1 MHMKN
6 IFIYNNAAFMLK
18 KIYFI
23 VLFFLCIVVIILSIL
38 LNNPNILLVM
48 PPCVIGIFI
57 FYYKVPLNNSMYY
70 SSIIIDNIKNQL
82 SFVTIYNQKKVFEY
96 KNIQSIMYDIN
107 SEPFRRRVGI
117 NLHINMKNGET
128 ENIFFTNL
136 EFDIK
141 NILNNI
147 PSDSGIFVAAPIND
161 NRLGQGIMYI
171 VLVMILAFFMALMQG
186 VKIDIVGAI
195 WTITIFSLMFITL
208 LLVTKLR

>member
-1 MHMKN
+1 MKN
-6 IFIYNNAAFMLK
+6 VFIYNNAAFMLK

-23 VLFFLCIVVIILSIL
+23 VLFFLCIVAIILSIL

-82 SFVTIYNQKKVFEY
+82 SFVTIYNPKKVFEY
-96 KNIQSIMYDIN
+96 KNIQSITYDIN
-107 SEPFRRRVGI
+107 SEPFRRRVDI

-147 PSDSGIFVAAPIND
+147 PSDSGIFIDAPIND

-171 VLVMILAFFMALMQG
+171 VLVMILAFFMALIQG
-186 VKIDIVGAI
+186 
-195 WTITIFSLMFITL
+195 
-208 LLVTKLR
+208 

>member
-1 MHMKN
+1 
-6 IFIYNNAAFMLK
+6 
-18 KIYFI
+18 
-23 VLFFLCIVVIILSIL
+23 
-38 LNNPNILLVM
+38 M

-82 SFVTIYNQKKVFEY
+82 SFVTIYNPKKVFEY

-107 SEPFRRRVGI
+107 SEPFRRRVDI

-147 PSDSGIFVAAPIND
+147 PSDSGIFIDAPIND

-171 VLVMILAFFMALMQG
+171 VLVMILAFFMALIQG
-186 VKIDIVGAI
+186 
-195 WTITIFSLMFITL
+195 
-208 LLVTKLR
+208 

>member
-1 MHMKN
+1 MQLLCSKR
-6 IFIYNNAAFMLK
+6 FILLFC
-18 KIYFI
+18 
-23 VLFFLCIVVIILSIL
+23 FFLCIVAIILSIL
-38 LNNPNILLVM
+38 LNNHNILWVI
-48 PPCVIGIFI
+48 PPCVIGTFI
-57 FYYKVPLNNSMYY
+57 FYYKVPLSNSMYY
-70 SSIIIDNIKNQL
+70 SSIILDNIKNQL

-107 SEPFRRRVGI
+107 SEPLRRRVVI

-147 PSDSGIFVAAPIND
+147 PSDSGIFVASPLND
-161 NRLGQGIMYI
+161 NRLGRGLMYI
-171 VLVMILAFFMALMQG
+171 ALVMILTFSMVLIKG
-186 VKIDIVGAI
+186 GKINTVGAI
-195 WTITIFSLMFITL
+195 WAITIFSSMFITL